1 MTKDPEFVFNPDLPT
16 LSNVHTA
23 TAHVMCGA
31 RTFTYCEAPI
41 RLDLPDGGVVWY
53 TRSNCG
59 ADVSGFTSLP
69 SLATATLQAEAGA
82 GQTVM
87 DNRAQIDQA
96 VNAHNESI
104 QGGGCGCRVAP
115 GASGG
120 ALVLLLALAF
130 VRRRRRKHTT

>member
-1 MTKDPEFVFNPDLPT
+1 
-16 LSNVHTA
+16 
-23 TAHVMCGA
+23 MCGA
-31 RTFTYCEAPI
+31 RAFTYCNAPI
-41 RLDLPDGGVVWY
+41 RLELPDGGVLWY

-59 ADVSGFTSLP
+59 ADLTPFVSLP

-87 DNRAQIDQA
+87 DNRTQISNA

-104 QGGGCGCRVAP
+104 TGGCGCSIAP

-120 ALVLLLALAF
+120 VLVLLLALAL
-130 VRRRRRKHTT
+130 VRRRRRKQHDLT